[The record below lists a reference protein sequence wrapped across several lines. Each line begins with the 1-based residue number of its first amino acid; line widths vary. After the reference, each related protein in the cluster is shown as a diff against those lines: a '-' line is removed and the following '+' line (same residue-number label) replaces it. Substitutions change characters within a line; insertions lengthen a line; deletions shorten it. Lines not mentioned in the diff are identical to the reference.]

1 MLWSLRGLMSM
12 VLLFFHVLWVLIWS
26 SVIGFLLKN
35 KNKNKTHLF
44 FELKYLLKCKQGRL
58 HARYQRVRCLMLSWA
73 GSIYTT
79 YSKSHALF
87 PTLCRKGIQIFST
100 LSAPRWAEFRR
111 PAFSVPIF
119 PHDLCS
125 SFISVVVVATWGKK
139 ALASVYIPDYSP

>member
-58 HARYQRVRCLMLSWA
+58 HARYQSQVSDAQLSWEHLH
-73 GSIYTT
+73 SIIK
-79 YSKSHALF
+79 KS
-87 PTLCRKGIQIFST
+87 R
-100 LSAPRWAEFRR
+100 
-111 PAFSVPIF
+111 SVPNT
-119 PHDLCS
+119 
-125 SFISVVVVATWGKK
+125 V
-139 ALASVYIPDYSP
+139 